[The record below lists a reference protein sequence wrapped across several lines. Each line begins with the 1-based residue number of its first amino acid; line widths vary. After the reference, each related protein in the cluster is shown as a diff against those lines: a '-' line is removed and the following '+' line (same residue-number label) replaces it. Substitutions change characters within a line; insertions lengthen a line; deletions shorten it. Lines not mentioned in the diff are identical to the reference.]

1 MKPSMQ
7 KKLAALSERIQE
19 LNTLLSSE
27 SITNDMDQ
35 YRKITKEHADITPIV
50 DEYLA
55 YKKNED
61 NLNEAQA
68 MLSDPEMKEFA
79 QEEIEQCKLKLV
91 TIEDNLQK
99 LLLPKDPNDE
109 KNIFLEI
116 RAGTGGDESALF
128 AGDLFRMYS
137 RYTERQGWKMEI
149 VSSSE
154 SEVGGYKEIIMKI
167 IGHGAYSKLK
177 FESGGHRVQRVP
189 DTETQGRI
197 HTSACTVAVLPEA
210 DEISDVI
217 INPAEIRLDT
227 YRASGAGGQHINK
240 TDSAVRIT
248 HLPTGIV
255 VECQDDR
262 SQHRNKAQ
270 AMSVLAARIRDAQI
284 REQQSKLASDRR
296 SLIGSGDRSERIR
309 TYNYP
314 QGRITD
320 HRINL
325 TLYKIE
331 AITDGDMEELIN
343 ALSNEHQ
350 ADLLAGFA
358 ED

>member
-7 KKLAALSERIQE
+7 KKLAALSDRIQE

-27 SITNDMDQ
+27 TITNDMDH
-35 YRKITKEHADITPIV
+35 YRKITKEHSDITPIV
-50 DEYLA
+50 DEYHA

-61 NLNEAQA
+61 NLNEAQS

-99 LLLPKDPNDE
+99 LLLPKDPSDE

-167 IGHGAYSKLK
+167 IGQGAYSKLK

-331 AITDGDMEELIN
+331 AITDGDM
-343 ALSNEHQ
+343 
-350 ADLLAGFA
+350 
-358 ED
+358 

>member
-35 YRKITKEHADITPIV
+35 YRKITKEHSDITPIV

-167 IGHGAYSKLK
+167 IGYGAYSKLK

>member
-7 KKLAALSERIQE
+7 KKLAALSDRIQE
-19 LNTLLSSE
+19 LNGLLISE
-27 SITNDMDQ
+27 TITNDMDQ
-35 YRKITKEHADITPIV
+35 YRKITKEHSDVTPIV

-99 LLLPKDPNDE
+99 LLLPKDLNDE
-109 KNIFLEI
+109 KNIFIEI

-167 IGHGAYSKLK
+167 IGFGAYSKLK

>member
-7 KKLAALSERIQE
+7 KKLAALSDRIQE
-19 LNTLLSSE
+19 LNGLLSSE
-27 SITNDMDQ
+27 TITNDMDQ
-35 YRKITKEHADITPIV
+35 YRKITKEHSDVTPIV

-109 KNIFLEI
+109 KNIFIEI

-167 IGHGAYSKLK
+167 IGFGDYSKLK